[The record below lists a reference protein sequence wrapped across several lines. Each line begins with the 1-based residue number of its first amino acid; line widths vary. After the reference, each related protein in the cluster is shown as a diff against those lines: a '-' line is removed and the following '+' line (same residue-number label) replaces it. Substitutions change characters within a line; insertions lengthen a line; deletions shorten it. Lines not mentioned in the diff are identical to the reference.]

1 MGLFILSILVE
12 ICLQVPLSGM
22 SLCLL
27 TPLSMSNLSVLKLSN
42 LVSLLSIWLQFL
54 VLMLDMHDTHDM
66 PFSKYIKIGFL
77 INIYQDF
84 KKIELIN
91 ITFILF
97 DLFSVICLNQLIYI
111 FY

>member
-66 PFSKYIKIGFL
+66 PFSKYIKIGFILNPTPVSPTAYYQSREVYLELL
-77 INIYQDF
+77 I
-84 KKIELIN
+84 K
-91 ITFILF
+91 
-97 DLFSVICLNQLIYI
+97 FSLKDSTK
-111 FY
+111 